1 MARLKTYY
9 CVTSRFYSDGR
20 MSATISANVKDYRIP
35 QATYQSTANCDT
47 YNDWF
52 ESYLEAKQFVQ
63 ETKELHEETK
73 AKGQRNPFQR
83 GRLV

>member
-9 CVTSRFYSDGR
+9 CVTSRFYNDGK
-20 MSATISANVKDYRIP
+20 MSATISANVKDYSIP
-35 QATYQSTANCDT
+35 QATCSSTPHCDT

-63 ETKELHEETK
+63 QTKELHEEMKTRRP
-73 AKGQRNPFQR
+73 GNPFER